1 MNALRTLPVD
11 GATRP
16 WDNRYMATTKKTS
29 ARCRAKATKK
39 TPKVPRASRAD
50 AKRSAPELARHE
62 GSWVITLPDGPV
74 IETFSRRT
82 ADSAAR
88 SGSVVETAGQY
99 LGRINRA
106 IREQDNGRAK
116 GR

>member
-1 MNALRTLPVD
+1 
-11 GATRP
+11 
-16 WDNRYMATTKKTS
+16 MATAKKTS

-50 AKRSAPELARHE
+50 ADRSAPELARHE
-62 GSWVITLPDGPV
+62 GSWVITLPDGSAR
-74 IETFSRRT
+74 ETFSRRT
-82 ADSAAR
+82 ADSAA
-88 SGSVVETAGQY
+88 SQGFAVETAGTY
-99 LGRINRA
+99 LGRINKA